1 MQLLEAKSLRKSYGG
16 VAALRDGNLICKQGK
31 VCGLLGANGSGKS
44 TFSKM
49 ISGVVKPDGG
59 EIWFNGTKLDVANPQ
74 EARKQGIIMVHQHL
88 SLIPELTIWENMT
101 LGIEPQGRLGFVN
114 DKASK
119 ETAQSFLAKF
129 APELAIDLKVRE
141 LSLAQKQF
149 VEIAKAIAQQPKL
162 LILDEPTAPLE
173 QSEVEKLFAVMQEL
187 KARQTS
193 IIFIS
198 HRLWEIKSI
207 CDYVVVFRNGE
218 TVGAIDFDT
227 EAKDES
233 LIVSM
238 ISGKE
243 HHHTL
248 GERTGGRLDP
258 GADTLLEVRDFKLRK
273 AREGLSFKVKK
284 GEVVGFG
291 GLQGQ
296 GQEQLL
302 LALSGLEQ
310 PVGGQVSLGGRR
322 LRLRHPKQAVRE
334 GIVLVP
340 GDRHKEGLFLQ
351 HDVLMNLIYPQ
362 FATRKTGFLL
372 NWTKLKR
379 EAEEVIRQVNIVPN
393 DPGKVVQYLSG
404 GNQQKVVVGKWLP
417 LAPKVLLLSDPA
429 KGVDVGAK
437 RELYDTVRRLAGQGT
452 SVLLYASDHEELMDI
467 CDRVFIL
474 FEDQIVDEIFPAE
487 YGEQR
492 FVSAS
497 LRSAKATGPAA
508 AAGRPSAAAAGR

>member
-16 VAALRDGNLICKQGK
+16 VAALRDGNLICRQGK

-59 EIWFNGTKLDVANPQ
+59 EIRFEGERLDVANPQ
-74 EARKQGIIMVHQHL
+74 EAQKRGIVMVHQHL
-88 SLIPELTIWENMT
+88 SLVPELTIWENMT
-101 LGIEPQGRLGFVN
+101 LASEPQGRMGFLN
-114 DKASK
+114 DSRAK
-119 ETAQSFLAKF
+119 EIAREYLSKF
-129 APELAIDLKVRE
+129 APELSVHAKVKD

-149 VEIAKAIAQQPKL
+149 VEIAKALSREPKL

-173 QSEVEKLFAVMQEL
+173 QSEVEKLFAVMREL

-218 TVGAIDFDT
+218 TVGAIDFET
-227 EAKDES
+227 EAKDEN

-243 HHHTL
+243 H
-248 GERTGGRLDP
+248 RQIKGGP
-258 GADTLLEVRDFKLRK
+258 GTRNAGRAETMLEVRELALRK
-273 AREGLSFKVKK
+273 SRKPINFELRK
-284 GEVVGFG
+284 GEVVGVG

-296 GQEQLL
+296 GQEELL
-302 LALSGLEQ
+302 LVLSGLER
-310 PVGGQVSLGGRR
+310 PASGRISLGGKP
-322 LRLRHPKQAVRE
+322 LKLKHPKHAVKE
-334 GIVLVP
+334 GMVLVP

-351 HDVLMNLIYPQ
+351 HDVLLNLIYPQ
-362 FATRKTGFLL
+362 LATGKSGLFL
-372 NWTKLKR
+372 NMRRMKA
-379 EAEEVIRQVNIVPN
+379 EAAETIRQVNLVPN
-393 DPGKVVQYLSG
+393 DPGKIVQYLSG

-437 RELYDTVRRLAGQGT
+437 KELYDTVRKLAEQGT
-452 SVLLYASDHEELMDI
+452 SVLLYASDHEELMEI
-467 CDRVFIL
+467 CDRVFIM
-474 FEDQIVDEIFPAE
+474 FEDQIVDELLPSD
-487 YGEQR
+487 YSEQR

-497 LRSAKATGPAA
+497 LRSAQ
-508 AAGRPSAAAAGR
+508 AAGH